1 MGYSKIGLPAMKREN
16 FSAAVALDLEGAQAP
31 QGEPYSNP
39 VTQASG
45 HVGELVSRFHAAAQD
60 QVGAH
65 AALLAR
71 IDRLEDD
78 ETANELRQTMRDLHS
93 ALSSLASE
101 TANSIVRIEDRI
113 VAVAETVAALGAS
126 MESANTAFRHLSVSA
141 HEKIAG
147 LGELLNSTIQR
158 VEQGEKST
166 AELKAAETGVS
177 ASITS
182 LSEKLGVVRDRLD
195 QEQKETRQLGEQ
207 LRHVEGQIANL
218 PEYGG
223 RVGALENR
231 GSELSKFFHSLS
243 EKHDVLG
250 DRLDQETRETRQ
262 LGEQLRLVEGQIANL
277 PEYGGRVGALENRG
291 SELSKFVHSLSE
303 KHDVLGD
310 RLAEEQKE
318 TSQIAEQLRF
328 VEGQVANLP
337 QYGGRVGALEN
348 RESELSKFV
357 HSLSEKQAALRGR
370 LAEEQEEIS
379 QLLKSL
385 REIQVQNGQMSAD
398 VGTLSE
404 GLRSLHAE
412 VDSVSA
418 RHGDLKTRVEQA
430 EIGLSSS
437 LEQSQALAGLHARLA
452 ETYSAR

>member
-1 MGYSKIGLPAMKREN
+1 MKREN
-16 FSAAVALDLEGAQAP
+16 FSAAVAYDLEGAQAS
-31 QGEPYSNP
+31 QGEPYSNAEIP
-39 VTQASG
+39 ASG
-45 HVGELVSRFHAAAQD
+45 HVGELVSRFHAAAQE
-60 QVGAH
+60 QGSAH

-101 TANSIVRIEDRI
+101 TASSIVRIEDRI
-113 VAVAETVAALGAS
+113 VAVAETVTALGAS
-126 MESANTAFRHLSVSA
+126 MESANSAFRHLSVSA

-166 AELKAAETGVS
+166 AELKAAETGVG

-182 LSEKLGVVRDRLD
+182 LSEKLGLLRDRLD
-195 QEQKETRQLGEQ
+195 QEHKETSQLGEQ
-207 LRHVEGQIANL
+207 LRLAERQIANL

-231 GSELSKFFHSLS
+231 
-243 EKHDVLG
+243 D
-250 DRLDQETRETRQ
+250 
-262 LGEQLRLVEGQIANL
+262 A
-277 PEYGGRVGALENRG
+277 
-291 SELSKFVHSLSE
+291 ELSKFVHSLSE
-303 KHDVLGD
+303 KF
-310 RLAEEQKE
+310 AEEQKE
-318 TSQIAEQLRF
+318 TSHLGEQLRR
-328 VEGQVANLP
+328 VERQTANFP
-337 QYGGRVGALEN
+337 ECEVRVQALESQ
-348 RESELSKFV
+348 ETELSKFV

-370 LAEEQEEIS
+370 LAEEQEETS

-385 REIQVQNGQMSAD
+385 REIQGQNGQMSAD
-398 VGTLSE
+398 VGSLSE

-418 RHGDLKTRVEQA
+418 RHGDLKTRIEQT

>member
-1 MGYSKIGLPAMKREN
+1 VGYSKIGLPAMKREH

-31 QGEPYSNP
+31 QGEPYSNAE
-39 VTQASG
+39 TRASG
-45 HVGELVSRFHAAAQD
+45 HVGELVSRFHAAAQE
-60 QVGAH
+60 QGSAH
-65 AALLAR
+65 AALAAR

-78 ETANELRQTMRDLHS
+78 ETANELRQTMRELHG

-101 TANSIVRIEDRI
+101 TASSIVRIEDRI

-126 MESANTAFRHLSVSA
+126 MESANSAFRHLSVSA

-166 AELKAAETGVS
+166 AELKAAETGVC

-182 LSEKLGVVRDRLD
+182 LSEKLGLVRDRLD
-195 QEQKETRQLGEQ
+195 QEHKETSQLGEQ
-207 LRHVEGQIANL
+207 LRLAEGQIVNFR
-218 PEYGG
+218 ECEG

-231 GSELSKFFHSLS
+231 ESELRKSVHSLS

-250 DRLDQETRETRQ
+250 DRLAEEQKETRQ

-277 PEYGGRVGALENRG
+277 PEYGGRVGALENR
-291 SELSKFVHSLSE
+291 
-303 KHDVLGD
+303 
-310 RLAEEQKE
+310 
-318 TSQIAEQLRF
+318 
-328 VEGQVANLP
+328 
-337 QYGGRVGALEN
+337 
-348 RESELSKFV
+348 ESELSKFV
-357 HSLSEKQAALRGR
+357 HSLSERLAGEQKETSDLGEQLRLVAHQIANLPEYGGRFGALEERESELSKSVHALSEKQTALRGR
-370 LAEEQEEIS
+370 LAEEQEETS
-379 QLLKSL
+379 QLVKSL

-418 RHGDLKTRVEQA
+418 RHGDLKTRIEQA
-430 EIGLSSS
+430 ETGLSSS
-437 LEQSQALAGLHARLA
+437 LEQGRALATLHARLA